1 MRPPIPDSYW
11 VVPGQLL
18 AGEYPGAKLAADAE
32 PRLAAFTA
40 AGITSFVDL
49 TEESEGLSLYSPL
62 IGGARCKR
70 LPIRDGG
77 CPTPAEMRAILDWI
91 DSEIADGHVV
101 YVHCW
106 GGHGR
111 TGTVIGCWLVRHGA
125 VPKAALAQIA
135 ELRREVPDA
144 AWMPSPETGEQTKL
158 VERWLRRDGEAA
170 LTHAVR
176 VASPA
181 LAQLSTHH
189 ELGEI
194 RDLQPEI
201 VAALQALLR
210 NGIWPNAKISIPGW
224 DRVGHVDV
232 AVRDKDDEDALL
244 LAAELKWGKPDEA
257 VWDVFKMALL
267 ATEAH
272 VAATF
277 LVGGLSKK
285 QLENGFC
292 ADLLDTARHSTVELC
307 ARRYP
312 TGARRYVWDWM
323 LEGGWDHYPKAV
335 PAEIAT
341 RLVAR
346 ETIDAAGAELRVVRV
361 LPFGHDIAFVG
372 GWPNGSRPN
381 EAQRPA
387 ATG

>member
-1 MRPPIPDSYW
+1 MRPPIADSYW
-11 VVPGQLL
+11 VVPGKLL
-18 AGEYPGAKLAADAE
+18 AGEYPGAKLDADAD

-49 TEESEGLSLYSPL
+49 TEEIEGLTPYSRL
-62 IGGARCKR
+62 LEGARCER
-70 LPIRDGG
+70 LPIQDGG
-77 CPTPAEMRAILDWI
+77 CPTPVEMRAILDWI

-125 VPKAALAQIA
+125 VPEAALTRIG
-135 ELRREVPDA
+135 ELRRDVPDA
-144 AWMPSPETGEQTKL
+144 AWMPSPETDDQIRL

-170 LTHAVR
+170 LTHAIR

-181 LAQLSTHH
+181 LAQLAMHH
-189 ELGEI
+189 ELGET
-194 RDLQPEI
+194 RDLQPEM

-210 NGIWPNAKISIPGW
+210 NGVWPNAKIPIPRWEGI
-224 DRVGHVDV
+224 GHVDV
-232 AVRDKDDEDALL
+232 AVREKDDEDALA
-244 LAAELKWGKPDEA
+244 LAAELKWGKPDEG

-267 ATEAH
+267 ATEPK

-277 LVGGLSKK
+277 LVGGISKR
-285 QLENGFC
+285 QVETGFC
-292 ADLLDTARHSTVELC
+292 VDLLDTARHQTVEIC

-312 TGARRYVWDWM
+312 TGAKRYVWDWM
-323 LEGGWDHYPKAV
+323 LEGGWDRYPGAV

-346 ETIDAAGAELRVVRV
+346 EPIDAAGAELRVVRV
-361 LPFGHDIAFVG
+361 LPSGPDISFVG
-372 GWPNGSRPN
+372 GWPNGTRPP
-381 EAQRPA
+381 AARRPA
-387 ATG
+387 APG

>member
-1 MRPPIPDSYW
+1 M
-11 VVPGQLL
+11 LL
-18 AGEYPGAKLAADAE
+18 AGEYPGAKVDADAE

-49 TEESEGLSLYSPL
+49 TEESEGLTAYSPFL
-62 IGGARCKR
+62 DGARCKR
-70 LPIRDGG
+70 LPIQDGG
-77 CPTPAEMRAILDWI
+77 CPTPAGMRAILDWI

-125 VPKAALAQIA
+125 VPKAALAQIT
-135 ELRREVPDA
+135 ELRRDVPDA
-144 AWMPSPETGEQTKL
+144 AWMPSPETGEQTQL
-158 VERWLRRDGEAA
+158 VERWLRHDGEAA

-181 LAQLSTHH
+181 LAQLATHH
-189 ELGEI
+189 EVGEI

-210 NGIWPNAKISIPGW
+210 NGIWPNAKIAIPGW
-224 DRVGHVDV
+224 NHVGHVDV
-232 AVRDKDDEDALL
+232 AVRDKDDEGAIL

-267 ATEAH
+267 AMEPN

-277 LVGGLSKK
+277 LVGGIAKK
-285 QLENGFC
+285 QLEVGFC
-292 ADLLDTARHSTVELC
+292 ADLLDTARHTTVELC

-312 TGARRYVWDWM
+312 TAAKRYVWDWM
-323 LEGGWDHYPKAV
+323 LEGGWDHYPRAV

-346 ETIDAAGAELRVVRV
+346 EPIDAAGAELRVVRV
-361 LPFGHDIAFVG
+361 LPSGAAIPFVG
-372 GWPNGSRPN
+372 GWPNRSRPS
-381 EAQRPA
+381 EARRPA
-387 ATG
+387 APN